1 MKIGFAGT
9 ILAASLG
16 FGLVQLDVS
25 IVNVALVSIGRDL
38 NAGIA
43 SVAWIV
49 GAYTIAFACM
59 LLPGGA
65 LGDRIGAKRSF
76 LGGFAVFGLASL
88 GCALAPSIGFLIV
101 LRVVQGIGASTLVPC
116 SLALIAHAARDDGKL
131 RARGIAL
138 WTAAGSVS
146 LAAGPILG
154 GALIAGAGW
163 RAIFFINLPLC
174 AAAIVL
180 GLRLSEETPAR
191 GGNFDPLGEL
201 FAVVTLL
208 SAIAGVIEAGALGFG
223 AGFVRIALLTSVIGA
238 AGFVV
243 VELRVRD
250 PMVPLSFF
258 GLATFRAAVGV
269 GFAINATLYGTLFM
283 LALYLQHAR
292 HYTPLMV
299 GLAFMPFAAMLG
311 IANLAAGMVVGKRG
325 PRGPMLAGLAVALA
339 GFALLCGYSAHSS
352 YIALLPALLVIP
364 SGIGVAVPAMTSALL
379 GVTPRERS
387 GIASGVLNSVRQAA
401 GALGIALAAALIV
414 RLGPVA
420 GFHLLAELW
429 SAMIGIAL
437 VVALLGITRAPRR
450 TAS

>member
-1 MKIGFAGT
+1 M
-9 ILAASLG
+9 
-16 FGLVQLDVS
+16 
-25 IVNVALVSIGRDL
+25 NVALVSIGRDL

-258 GLATFRAAVGV
+258 GLPTFRAAVGV

-311 IANLAAGMVVGKRG
+311 IANLAACMVVGNAARAA
-325 PRGPMLAGLAVALA
+325 PCWPDSPSHSPASR
-339 GFALLCGYSAHSS
+339 CSAA
-352 YIALLPALLVIP
+352 IAR
-364 SGIGVAVPAMTSALL
+364 
-379 GVTPRERS
+379 TPRTSRCFRRCSSFRAES
-387 GIASGVLNSVRQAA
+387 ASPS
-401 GALGIALAAALIV
+401 
-414 RLGPVA
+414 
-420 GFHLLAELW
+420 
-429 SAMIGIAL
+429 
-437 VVALLGITRAPRR
+437 RR
-450 TAS
+450 